1 MFDSKI
7 ARRFAVSSRYIKQRV
22 VTCMNN
28 SRSLRVDKTQQMSSE
43 KCFLRLYLGVGLEH
57 LNFNHQTDKS

>member
-57 LNFNHQTDKS
+57 